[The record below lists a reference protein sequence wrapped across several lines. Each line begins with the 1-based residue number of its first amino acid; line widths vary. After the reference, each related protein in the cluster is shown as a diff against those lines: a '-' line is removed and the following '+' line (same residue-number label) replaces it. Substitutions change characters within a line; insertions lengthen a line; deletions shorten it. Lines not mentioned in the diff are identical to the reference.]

1 MLGHASFLFI
11 ATFQLAMFIPQT
23 AQQYEEFVHN
33 FNKRIRDKNTT
44 LDSISS
50 KLNGRTGVDLKKIN
64 FIYALPNADKI

>member
-1 MLGHASFLFI
+1 MLGHASFLFT

-50 KLNGRTGVDLKKIN
+50 KLNGRTRVDLEDSRSLGLTGRL
-64 FIYALPNADKI
+64 A